1 MSDQPFHDIPL
12 LSAEFL
18 ERMLRQTEALSTP
31 TVAVSAP
38 EVTSETKPA
47 KPKEQ
52 TRCPTCRHKLHLA
65 DTTCRCGLRHCSAH
79 RLPETHA
86 CTFDYKGHDQALLKK
101 QVVACVADKIT
112 ERL

>member
-18 ERMLRQTEALSTP
+18 ARMLRQTELLSTP
-31 TVAVSAP
+31 TVAITPS
-38 EVTSETKPA
+38 EVMSETKPA